1 MIEGAAA
8 PLFYA
13 CKRRRS
19 VNLNGI
25 CGGNIKDKNKSDMKW
40 LTLKEIKEQLRIEP
54 NFADEDDRLTAYG
67 ESAEDTVLNTCQRT
81 YDDFISEYGEIP
93 QPIREVSLMLVTL
106 SYEQRSPV
114 TQYQMYAV
122 KYTFELKIKKY
133 MRLVPPE
140 SDGVADE
147 TFIVGSDVK
156 ILIDAQLPDGL
167 KMQDVDF
174 TVVVYNNNLKD
185 KEKTYA
191 KSDCILTTNGD
202 YVVQVDS
209 SLLGIGRYLVRLTV
223 HIPDTDYAVGY
234 RKEVVKI
241 NPHIIVKG

>member
-8 PLFYA
+8 PFFYA
-13 CKRRRS
+13 RKRRLS
-19 VNLNGI
+19 VNPRRLFVRS
-25 CGGNIKDKNKSDMKW
+25 IKDKNKSDMKW
-40 LTLKEIKEQLRIEP
+40 LTLKQIKQQLRIELD
-54 NFADEDDRLTAYG
+54 FTDEDDELTGYG
-67 ESAEDTVLNTCQRT
+67 ESAEDTVLNLCQRT
-81 YDDFISEYGEIP
+81 YDDFLSDYGAIP
-93 QPIREVSLMLVTL
+93 KPIVEASLMLVTL
-106 SYEQRSPV
+106 SYEQRTPV
-114 TQYQMYAV
+114 TQYQLYAV
-122 KYTFELKIKKY
+122 KYAFDLKLKPY
-133 MRLVPPE
+133 MRLVLPE

-156 ILIDAQLPDGL
+156 ILIDAELPDDL
-167 KMQDVDF
+167 TLQDVDF

-191 KSDCILTTNGD
+191 KADCILTADGN

-223 HIPDTDYAVGY
+223 HIPDTDYTAGY

-241 NPHIIVKG
+241 NPHVIVKG